1 MKRQESQRRCERL
14 SGQPEY
20 FHQYQHADIEELAD
34 VIGEL
39 LQNPITIEDAD
50 HKLIAYSSHGEST
63 DQARWSTIMGRRV
76 PEKVLTRLW
85 KDGVFQQ
92 LLTDDDPV
100 HIPAKDEVGLGK
112 RVAIAIRK
120 GADVLGYIWAQEVNR
135 PLTREDDEIL
145 RQAARAA
152 VSRLVQRQGKRKA
165 EEQRRKE
172 FLWELLLG
180 NHTSEAAI
188 KQKAESLQMQ
198 LPASYLICVIEAPGA
213 QLEQYLYPLLMRDK
227 LFWVVDGAQI
237 VLLMGLP
244 AVPDRGGQSLYYKVE
259 QFLSDSLSK
268 LVVHVNEGNVIAG
281 YGRSYKAYADI
292 VRSYR
297 EALHVVKVKR
307 LFSQETARIYGF
319 HDLGIYRFLLQLKR
333 WGDEEGYENPRLSQL
348 KAYDRENQTNL
359 LDTLETFLDTA
370 GKGNLTAQRLHIHIN
385 TLGYRLRRIE
395 EIIQV
400 NLDDP
405 NQRTSLYLDLK
416 LDKLNQER

>member
-1 MKRQESQRRCERL
+1 M
-14 SGQPEY
+14 SGQPDY
-20 FHQYQHADIEELAD
+20 FQQHQHADIDELAD

-50 HKLIAYSSHGEST
+50 HKLIAYSSHGDST

-76 PEKVLTRLW
+76 PENVLTRLW

-135 PLTREDDEIL
+135 PLTQEDDEIL

-152 VSRLVQRQGKRKA
+152 VSRLMQRQGKRKA

-180 NHTSEAAI
+180 NHTSETVI

-198 LPASYLICVIEAPGA
+198 LPSSYLICIMEAPGA
-213 QLEQYLYPLLMRDK
+213 RLEQYLYPLLMRDK
-227 LFWVVDGAQI
+227 WFWVVDGAQI
-237 VLLMGLP
+237 ILLMGLSP
-244 AVPDRGGQSLYYKVE
+244 QSSRESRSPYWQVE
-259 QFLSDSLSK
+259 QFLADSLGK
-268 LVVHVNEGNVIAG
+268 LVAHHSAGSVIAG
-281 YGRSYKAYADI
+281 YGNNYKACTDI

-297 EALHVVKVKR
+297 EALHVIQVKR
-307 LFSQETARIYGF
+307 LFRQETAHIFGYN
-319 HDLGIYRFLLQLKR
+319 DLGIYRFLLKLKQ
-333 WGDEEGYENPRLSQL
+333 WGEEEGYTNSRLDRL

-359 LDTLETFLDTA
+359 LETLETFLDAA

-385 TLGYRLRRIE
+385 TLSYRLRRME
-395 EIIQV
+395 EIMQV
-400 NLDDP
+400 DLEDP

-416 LDKLNQER
+416 MDRLSRER

>member
-1 MKRQESQRRCERL
+1 MSV
-14 SGQPEY
+14 QPDY
-20 FHQYQHADIEELAD
+20 FQQYQHADIDELAD
-34 VIGEL
+34 AIGEL
-39 LQNPITIEDAD
+39 LQNPITIEDSD

-92 LLTDDDPV
+92 LLTEDDPV

-120 GADVLGYIWAQEVNR
+120 GTDVLGYIWAQEVNR
-135 PLTREDDEIL
+135 PFTAEDDEIL

-152 VSRLVQRQGKRKA
+152 VPRLVQRQGKRKA

-180 NHTSEAAI
+180 NHSSEAAI

-198 LPASYLICVIEAPGA
+198 LPSRYLICVIEASGA
-213 QLEQYLYPLLMRDK
+213 RLDQYLYPLLMRDK
-227 LFWVVDGAQI
+227 LLWVVDGPQI
-237 VLLMGLP
+237 IMLVG
-244 AVPDRGGQSLYYKVE
+244 ATSDSKSEGQSLNDKVE
-259 QFLSDSLSK
+259 QFLADSLGK
-268 LVVHVNEGNVIAG
+268 LVAHVNEGHVIAG
-281 YGRSYKAYADI
+281 YGRSYKAYTDI

-307 LFSQETARIYGF
+307 LLPDETGTIFGYD
-319 HDLGIYRFLLQLKR
+319 DLGIYRYLLQLKK
-333 WGDEEGYENPRLSQL
+333 WGDEQGYQCLRLLRL
-348 KAYDRENQTNL
+348 KEYDRENQTNL
-359 LDTLETFLDTA
+359 LQTLETYLDAA
-370 GKGNLTAQRLHIHIN
+370 GKVNVTAQRLHIHIN
-385 TLGYRLRRIE
+385 TLSYRLRRIE

-400 NLDDP
+400 DLEDM

-416 LDKLNQER
+416 LDKLNGER